1 MEKVGHQACCGAR
14 TVVCQ
19 TLQGLVRMF
28 HLTEAPL
35 CDVHASYGGAR
46 DEHHT
51 QRPLP
56 DHRLVNSRV
65 GQCLTYRQHAH
76 QGGAANEGGIT
87 QAQQVAH
94 IVVRQWHLSN
104 RQLPVDRVQVSHR
117 ANARPLLSEGGQHR
131 RLVRADG
138 TDDTFTGYDDMLVR
152 FAHFVLCS
160 LTYSAMVRTLLKMAL
175 PSAGLANLMP

>member
-1 MEKVGHQACCGAR
+1 
-14 TVVCQ
+14 
-19 TLQGLVRMF
+19 MF

-94 IVVRQWHLSN
+94 IVGKVLAQFGI
-104 RQLPVDRVQVSHR
+104 PF
-117 ANARPLLSEGGQHR
+117 EGGMR
-131 RLVRADG
+131 WNG
-138 TDDTFTGYDDMLVR
+138 N
-152 FAHFVLCS
+152 
-160 LTYSAMVRTLLKMAL
+160 K
-175 PSAGLANLMP
+175 